1 MKEGKVIQ
9 QTKKIIL
16 AELTPVL
23 SLHLRMLRVIW
34 DLSQFQQVSSR
45 MMKVKRRAISAQEK
59 STPLGKTIT
68 KIQGHCLVLIKEL
81 LSVGHLVLRIG
92 LALSLTS
99 SFQSLK

>member
-45 MMKVKRRAISAQEK
+45 MMKVKRRAI
-59 STPLGKTIT
+59 
-68 KIQGHCLVLIKEL
+68 
-81 LSVGHLVLRIG
+81 
-92 LALSLTS
+92 
-99 SFQSLK
+99 